1 MRQGHNPQVE
11 VQQRGNVGRNGGAV
25 FFFFL
30 KLLPWRD
37 ELSKKQQNGS
47 TRECV
52 QKMIRIC
59 MWRTLAHKAAPCK
72 CACVSLSGCD
82 TDPCGGC
89 RVHRSNEQRFL
100 HSEKKK
106 GGKKARPPFFP
117 HYSAFF
123 TPSVF
128 VTYGDQPPL
137 RPYY

>member
-1 MRQGHNPQVE
+1 MGGLGETGTQPSG
-11 VQQRGNVGRNGGAV
+11 GGATERECGTERRRRF

-106 GGKKARPPFFP
+106 GGEKPDPLFFLTTLHFSP
-117 HYSAFF
+117 LLYSSP
-123 TPSVF
+123 T
-128 VTYGDQPPL
+128 VTNL
-137 RPYY
+137 L